1 MRVRAAVLPCAVAVI
16 FPTTHAYFSA
26 DTDARGWAFL
36 DDTTFNAAAFAIAR
50 AAKNAG
56 QKAYYY
62 RFNAPQTQRYPAYY
76 GASHSADKYVRDD
89 CVFRRREADTHLCL
103 SWHLQNSTTEM
114 NATEAAVARE

>member
-1 MRVRAAVLPCAVAVI
+1 MKRLLRAPSPWEFSPSDAH
-16 FPTTHAYFSA
+16 FPT

-76 GASHSADKYVRDD
+76 GASHSADKYVQSD
-89 CVFRRREADTHLCL
+89 CSFV
-103 SWHLQNSTTEM
+103 
-114 NATEAAVARE
+114 VARLTFIFASAGTCRTAPPK